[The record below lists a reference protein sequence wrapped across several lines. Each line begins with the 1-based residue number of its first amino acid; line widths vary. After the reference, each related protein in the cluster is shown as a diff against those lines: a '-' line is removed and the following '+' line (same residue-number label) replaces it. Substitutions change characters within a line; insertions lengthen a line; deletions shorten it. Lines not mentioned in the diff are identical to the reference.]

1 MNSQKVILYPGFKCL
16 IIYFIKV
23 NDITPNVCVI
33 EDTNTTEDTNDVD
46 TEVDEVNCSLSI
58 PSLNIIPSTPVR
70 SLSPIH
76 TTGR

>member
-1 MNSQKVILYPGFKCL
+1 MLNYL
-16 IIYFIKV
+16 FIKV
-23 NDITPNVCVI
+23 NDVTPNVCVI
-33 EDTNTTEDTNDVD
+33 EDTDTTEDTNDVD
-46 TEVDEVNCSLSI
+46 TEVAEVNCSLSI